1 MVRISQKFSV
11 TICYGIISI
20 PNMAKNECKIFL
32 MFRQL
37 ISLDN
42 IYLVFLG

>member
-1 MVRISQKFSV
+1 MARISQKSSV
-11 TICYGIISI
+11 TICYGLIDI

-32 MFRQL
+32 MFKQL
-37 ISLDN
+37 MSPDN